1 MGSIAKI
8 LTTVILFSK
17 GVGNTD
23 FKGQLCKQV
32 NTNRGRFLCQKPW
45 WGVRA
50 KKGWNGERGKQ
61 YSRIFFNNTCAK
73 KSNQTIFSPP

>member
-50 KKGWNGERGKQ
+50 KKG
-61 YSRIFFNNTCAK
+61 
-73 KSNQTIFSPP
+73 